1 MSRAVTI
8 VALALTGGVSYG
20 LYQLSYEV
28 QRLDDRLAGMN
39 RQLAQ
44 ERENIEVLNAEWSY
58 MTRPDVLQERVERY
72 LPDFATV
79 KARQII
85 PLADLPL
92 KGEAAAA
99 LAAARAP
106 KGPVRPPAAKPQAR
120 PAVVGP
126 AIKPVV
132 KPAAVQP

>member
-1 MSRAVTI
+1 MSRAVTF

-72 LPDFATV
+72 LPEFATV

-85 PLADLPL
+85 PLAEMPL
-92 KGEAAAA
+92 FGAAAA
-99 LAAARAP
+99 TLAAQAP
-106 KGPVRPPAAKPQAR
+106 KSGPRQPPKPAARPLG
-120 PAVVGP
+120 PAV
-126 AIKPVV
+126 KPVV
-132 KPAAVQP
+132 KPASVQP

>member
-85 PLADLPL
+85 HLADLPL

-99 LAAARAP
+99 LAARAP
-106 KGPVRPPAAKPQAR
+106 KGAARPPAAKPQVK

-126 AIKPVV
+126 VIKPVV

>member
-1 MSRAVTI
+1 MSRAVTL

-85 PLADLPL
+85 PLAEMPL
-92 KGEAAAA
+92 HGAAAA
-99 LAAARAP
+99 ILAAQAP
-106 KGPVRPPAAKPQAR
+106 KPAGPRQPP
-120 PAVVGP
+120 
-126 AIKPVV
+126 
-132 KPAAVQP
+132 KPAARPLGPAVKPVIKPASVQP

>member
-1 MSRAVTI
+1 MSRAVTF

-58 MTRPDVLQERVERY
+58 MTRPDVLQGRVERY

-85 PLADLPL
+85 PLAEMPL
-92 KGEAAAA
+92 RGAAAA
-99 LAAARAP
+99 ILAAQAP
-106 KGPVRPPAAKPQAR
+106 KPAGPRQAPRPAARPP
-120 PAVVGP
+120 GP

-132 KPAAVQP
+132 KPASVQP

>member
-1 MSRAVTI
+1 MSRAVTF
-8 VALALTGGVSYG
+8 VALALTAGVSYG

-72 LPDFATV
+72 LPEFATV

-92 KGEAAAA
+92 KGAAAAA
-99 LAAARAP
+99 LAAQAP
-106 KGPVRPPAAKPQAR
+106 KAGGPRQPPKPTARPVGPVT
-120 PAVVGP
+120 
-126 AIKPVV
+126 KPVV
-132 KPAAVQP
+132 KPAMVQP

>member
-1 MSRAVTI
+1 MSRAVTF
-8 VALALTGGVSYG
+8 VALALTAGVSYG

-72 LPDFATV
+72 LPEFATV

-92 KGEAAAA
+92 KGVAAAA
-99 LAAARAP
+99 LAAQAP
-106 KGPVRPPAAKPQAR
+106 KSGGPRQPPKPTARPVGPVT
-120 PAVVGP
+120 
-126 AIKPVV
+126 KPVV
-132 KPAAVQP
+132 KPAMVQP

>member
-1 MSRAVTI
+1 MSRAVTF
-8 VALALTGGVSYG
+8 VALALTAGVSYG

-72 LPDFATV
+72 LPEFATV

-92 KGEAAAA
+92 KGAAAAA
-99 LAAARAP
+99 LAAQAP
-106 KGPVRPPAAKPQAR
+106 KAGGPRQPPKPTSRPVGPVT
-120 PAVVGP
+120 
-126 AIKPVV
+126 KPVV
-132 KPAAVQP
+132 KPAMVQP

>member
-1 MSRAVTI
+1 MSRAVTF

-79 KARQII
+79 KARQIV
-85 PLADLPL
+85 PLAELPL
-92 KGEAAAA
+92 HGAAAAA
-99 LAAARAP
+99 LAAQAP
-106 KGPVRPPAAKPQAR
+106 KVAGPRQAPKLPAR
-120 PAVVGP
+120 PAPGP
-126 AIKPVV
+126 AVKPVV
-132 KPAAVQP
+132 KPASVQP